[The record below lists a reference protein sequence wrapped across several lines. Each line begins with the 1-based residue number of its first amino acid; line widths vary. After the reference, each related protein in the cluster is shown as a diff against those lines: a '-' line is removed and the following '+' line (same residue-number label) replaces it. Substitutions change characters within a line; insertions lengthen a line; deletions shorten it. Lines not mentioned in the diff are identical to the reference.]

1 MTVET
6 GYKHIVQTPGFY
18 EGRPC
23 IDTFKISVHDIAVWT
38 RQGQTPEELTRAF
51 GLTLAQ
57 VYAALTYYYDH
68 QEQIDR
74 EIQEH
79 DVFIAAQADADT
91 SSVAERMRQAI
102 ASRRKQTSNG

>member
-23 IDTFKISVHDIAVWT
+23 IDQHKISVHDIAVWT
-38 RQGQTPEELTRAF
+38 RQGQTPEELAHAF
-51 GLTLAQ
+51 GLTLGQ

-79 DVFIAAQADADT
+79 DDFIAAQADADT
-91 SSVAERMRQAI
+91 SPVAERMRQAI
-102 ASRRKQTSNG
+102 AERQRQAKHE

>member
-1 MTVET
+1 MIVET
-6 GYKHIVQTPGFY
+6 GYKHIVQTPGVY

-23 IDTFKISVHDIAVWT
+23 IDTHKISVHDIAAWT
-38 RQGQTPEELTRAF
+38 KQGQTPDELTRAF

-79 DVFIAAQADADT
+79 DAFIAAQADADT
-91 SSVAERMRQAI
+91 SPVAERMRQAI
-102 ASRRKQTSNG
+102 AEHRRQATND

>member
-1 MTVET
+1 MTGET

-23 IDTFKISVHDIAVWT
+23 IDAHKISVHDIAVWT
-38 RQGQTPEELTRAF
+38 RQGPTPDELARAF

-68 QEQIDR
+68 QEQIDC

-79 DVFIAAQADADT
+79 DAFIAAQADADT
-91 SSVAERMRQAI
+91 SPISERIRQAI
-102 ASRRKQTSNG
+102 AEHRRRATND

>member
-23 IDTFKISVHDIAVWT
+23 IDTFKISVHDIVVWT
-38 RQGQTPEELTRAF
+38 KQGQTPEELTRAF

-79 DVFIAAQADADT
+79 DDFIAAQADADT
-91 SSVAERMRQAI
+91 SPVAERMRQAI
-102 ASRRKQTSNG
+102 ASRRKQTPNG

>member
-23 IDTFKISVHDIAVWT
+23 IDNDKISVHDIAVWS
-38 RQGQTPEELTRAF
+38 RQGETPEALARNF

-57 VYAALTYYYDH
+57 VHAALTYYYDH
-68 QEQIDR
+68 KEQIDR
-74 EIQEH
+74 EIKEH
-79 DVFIAAQADADT
+79 DDFIAAQADAD
-91 SSVAERMRQAI
+91 SSPVAERMRQAI
-102 ASRRKQTSNG
+102 AERRRRAANG